1 MKSIYFF
8 LKVILILFVLPCVL
22 KAQETVQMSSDIFLF
37 DQFTSGKIL
46 LTDKRCIE
54 TQFNYDCEKQELYYK
69 DGNEYQMMYNTSNI
83 DTLWIGNRKF
93 VPAHE
98 GVRFF
103 ECIPAGN
110 RTLLVDWKIKLYY
123 KGKRGAMGVVS
134 QAGGQ
139 ASFDMSLMQNKGLS
153 NPDNSV
159 YKKDYQNTYRIYLDG
174 QQVSFSN
181 LKSFLKLYP
190 DTHRKA
196 IRQLVKEQSI
206 HFDDP
211 WQVAKLIVLCQT
223 M

>member
-1 MKSIYFF
+1 
-8 LKVILILFVLPCVL
+8 
-22 KAQETVQMSSDIFLF
+22 MSSSVFLF
-37 DQFTSGKIL
+37 DQFTDGKIL
-46 LTDKRCIE
+46 LIDNRCVE
-54 TQFNYDCEKQELYYK
+54 TRFNYNCEKQELYYK

-83 DTLWIGNRKF
+83 DTLYIQNRKF
-93 VPAHE
+93 VPSRE
-98 GVRFF
+98 GASFF
-103 ECIPAGN
+103 ECIPVGEDI
-110 RTLLVDWKIKLYY
+110 LLVDWKVKLHY
-123 KGKRGAMGVVS
+123 KGKRGAMGVVTQS
-134 QAGGQ
+134 GGQ
-139 ASFDMSLMQNKGLS
+139 ASVDVALMQNKGLS
-153 NPDNSV
+153 FPTNSV

-190 DTHRKA
+190 DTHRTA